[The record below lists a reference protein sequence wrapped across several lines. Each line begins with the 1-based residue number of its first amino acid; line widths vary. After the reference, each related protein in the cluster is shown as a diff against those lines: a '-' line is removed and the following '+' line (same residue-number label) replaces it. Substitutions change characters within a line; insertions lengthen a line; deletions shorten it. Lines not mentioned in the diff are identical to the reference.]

1 MSRRSKVLTDNQD
14 AYGHL
19 LLDYHYGREN
29 VEIVER
35 EDGFIDTS
43 RLGPLN
49 YFAEY
54 DDWAE
59 HQRLGVGHATGR
71 VLDIGCG
78 AGRHCLYLQE
88 QGHDVLG
95 TDISPLAIQTCQ
107 SRGLKDAIVAP
118 ITQLS
123 SKMGVFDTI
132 LMMGHNFGLVGNVT
146 RARWLLRRFAA
157 MTTDTTKIIAETL
170 DPYQTEEPCH
180 LAYHQF
186 NRDRGRM
193 GGQLKLRIRYRQY
206 TTPWFDY
213 LFVSK
218 AEIEDILE
226 GTAWQVEC
234 YVDAA
239 NTPTYVA
246 ILAKRPCS

>member
-1 MSRRSKVLTDNQD
+1 MLRSGNVLNDNQD

-19 LLDYHYGREN
+19 LWDYHNGQEN

-54 DDWAE
+54 ADWAE
-59 HQRLGVGHATGR
+59 HQRLAMAYATGR

-107 SRGLKDAIVAP
+107 HRGLKNALVMP
-118 ITQLS
+118 VTQVS
-123 SKMGVFDTI
+123 AKIGTFGTI
-132 LMMGHNFGLVGNVT
+132 LMMGHNFGLVGSYK
-146 RARWLLRRFAA
+146 RAKWLLKRFAA
-157 MTTDTTKIIAETL
+157 MTTDTAKIIAETL
-170 DPYQTEEPCH
+170 NPYQTEDPCH
-180 LAYHQF
+180 LAYHQS

-193 GGQLKLRIRYRQY
+193 SGQLRLRIRYRQY

-218 AEIEDILE
+218 AEMEDILD
-226 GTAWQVEC
+226 GTAWRVER
-234 YVDAA
+234 YIDAA
-239 NTPTYVA
+239 GTPTYVA
-246 ILAKRPCS
+246 ILTKRIHT